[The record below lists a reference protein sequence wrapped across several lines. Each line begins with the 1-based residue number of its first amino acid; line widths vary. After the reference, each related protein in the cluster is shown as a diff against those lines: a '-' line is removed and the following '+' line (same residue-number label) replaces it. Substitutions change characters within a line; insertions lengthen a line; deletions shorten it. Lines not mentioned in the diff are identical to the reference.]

1 MSDSPHRELVLAFDE
16 AAPPGVNP
24 WLAALQD
31 TRRRTLDALEGI
43 TDSAIDWT
51 DEEGSSIGSLLYHI
65 AAIELDWL
73 YAEILEQDFPP
84 DTAQLFPV
92 DVRDADGKL
101 MAMRGEMLDD
111 YKRRLDRV
119 RNYLIDALQAMAPA
133 EFVRVR
139 RLDHYD
145 VSPLWVLHHLMQHEA
160 EHRGQIMALR
170 MRAERVTS
178 DE

>member
-1 MSDSPHRELVLAFDE
+1 MSDSPRQELVLAFDQ
-16 AAPPGVNP
+16 AALPAVKP

-31 TRRRTLDALEGI
+31 TRRRTLEALEGLPD
-43 TDSAIDWT
+43 TVVDWT
-51 DEEGSSIGSLLYHI
+51 DEEGTSIGSLLYHI

-92 DVRDADGKL
+92 DVRDADGRL

-119 RNYLIDALQAMAPA
+119 RNYLIDALQAMAPE

-139 RLDHYD
+139 RLPEYD
-145 VSPLWVLHHLMQHEA
+145 VSPLWVVNHLMQHEA

-170 MRAERVTS
+170 ARAG
-178 DE
+178 